1 MFENAELGN
10 RVDKETFR
18 KEMPKLREKLLH
30 AQQQLPGAGLGV
42 VILFGGVEGGGKSEA
57 ADTLLAWLD
66 ARGVETWAL
75 SDPTDEERERPPM
88 WRFWRRL
95 PPRGRTAVL
104 LGSWYSE
111 PIAGRVAKRIRVA
124 DLDQH
129 LDRIV
134 DFERMLTS
142 EGLLLVKIWLHLSR
156 DAQRERLRRLEA
168 DRETRWRVTAR
179 DWKDARH
186 YDRYRKT
193 AERVLRRTSL
203 GEAPWH
209 IVEAADAR
217 FRDRT
222 VGETLLHALEERLAE
237 LRAGPA
243 PGCVPD
249 RPRPAAVSV
258 LRRLD
263 LRRKLDDEEYER
275 QLPRRQGQLNEL
287 TRRLHEEGRSMIL
300 VFEGPDAAGK
310 GGAIRRLTAAMDAR
324 DYQHIAVSAPTDEE
338 RAHPYLW
345 RFWRHLPRQ
354 GRVTI
359 YDRSWY
365 GRVLVERIEGFCT
378 RDEWERAFGEINAF
392 EEQLVESGTIVVKF
406 WLQISPREQL
416 RRFRS
421 RMITPYKQYKLTEED
436 WRNRGKWNAYQA
448 AACEMIERT
457 GTDLAPWVPVE
468 AEDKNWGRIRVL
480 KTVVRTLRREL
491 G

>member
-30 AQQQLPGAGLGV
+30 AQQLLPGSGLGV

-104 LGSWYSE
+104 LGSWYSQ
-111 PIAGRVAKRIRVA
+111 PIADRVAKRIRVA

-129 LDRIV
+129 LDRIA

-156 DAQRERLRRLEA
+156 NAQRERLRRLEA

-186 YDRYRKT
+186 YDRYRNV

-222 VGETLLHALEERLAE
+222 VGETVLHALEERLAE
-237 LRAGPA
+237 LKARPAAGH
-243 PGCVPD
+243 VPD
-249 RPRPAAVSV
+249 RPRPPAVSV

-275 QLPRRQGQLNEL
+275 QLPRRQAQLNEL
-287 TRRLHEEGRSMIL
+287 TRRLHEQGRSMIL

-392 EEQLVESGTIVVKF
+392 EEQLAESGTIVVKF

-416 RRFRS
+416 RRFRN
-421 RMITPYKQYKLTEED
+421 RLVTPYKQYKLTEED

-468 AEDKNWGRIRVL
+468 AEDKNWARIRVL

-491 G
+491 A